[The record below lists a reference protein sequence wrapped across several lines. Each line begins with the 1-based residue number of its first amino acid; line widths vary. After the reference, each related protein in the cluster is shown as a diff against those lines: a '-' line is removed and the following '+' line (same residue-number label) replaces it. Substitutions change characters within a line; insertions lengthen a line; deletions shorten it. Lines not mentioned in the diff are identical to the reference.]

1 MLPGK
6 RIAMENENNDR
17 REIEKARFRIDT
29 TVNLA
34 HILTTVALV
43 VSIISWG
50 SDLKSTVLKH
60 EGDIVEIK
68 ASMRDDRQFLRE
80 ELRDI
85 NRKIDKLV
93 DGKANR

>member
-1 MLPGK
+1 MS
-6 RIAMENENNDR
+6 NEPEALDR

-34 HILTTVALV
+34 HILTTMALV

-60 EGDIVEIK
+60 DSEINDLK
-68 ASMRDDRQFLRE
+68 NGLKEDRQYLRE
-80 ELRDI
+80 ELREI
-85 NRKIDKLV
+85 SRKIDKLAGV
-93 DGKANR
+93 R

>member
-1 MLPGK
+1 MIPVKGT
-6 RIAMENENNDR
+6 AMENETNDR
-17 REIEKARFRIDT
+17 REIDKARFRIDT

-60 EGDIVEIK
+60 DGDIADIK
-68 ASMRDDRQFLRE
+68 ATLRDDRAYLRE
-80 ELRDI
+80 ELREI

-93 DGKANR
+93 DGKANK

>member
-1 MLPGK
+1 
-6 RIAMENENNDR
+6 MENETNDR
-17 REIEKARFRIDT
+17 REIDKARFRIDT

-60 EGDIVEIK
+60 DGDIADIK
-68 ASMRDDRQFLRE
+68 ATLRDDRAYLRE
-80 ELRDI
+80 ELREI

-93 DGKANR
+93 DGKANK